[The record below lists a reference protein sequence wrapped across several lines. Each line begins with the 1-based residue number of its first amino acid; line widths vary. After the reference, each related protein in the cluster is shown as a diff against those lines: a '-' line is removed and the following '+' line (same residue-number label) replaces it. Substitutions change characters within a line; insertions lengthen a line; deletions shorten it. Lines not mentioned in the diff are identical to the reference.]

1 VDAVVTALRTFA
13 IWEANAVLALA
24 YMAWEHLAALLTLA
38 AFVPLLRG
46 VPESQAQQR
55 PWISG
60 VGALAILAAL
70 LSPAP
75 MPVIMT
81 VLAVA
86 AALAVRLDGYGPDGL
101 RWRVTAGLALYALAA
116 LAYLAYGWYLDG
128 QDAVAWAK
136 ALGGQG
142 EAQTTLAQ
150 GRAFVETLA
159 RWGLWLIVP
168 LGFLSM
174 LVQGLFVHPP
184 APQRPEELVSTIRTR
199 GQR

>member
-1 VDAVVTALRTFA
+1 MNAVAGALRTFA
-13 IWEANAVLALA
+13 LWEINALLALC
-24 YMAWEHLAALLTLA
+24 YMAWERLPALLTLG
-38 AFVPLLRG
+38 AFLPLLRG
-46 VPESQAQQR
+46 VPASQAHQR
-55 PWISG
+55 PWITG

-70 LSPAP
+70 LAPAP

-86 AALAVRLDGYGPDGL
+86 AALAVRLDSYGPDGL
-101 RWRVTAGLALYALAA
+101 RWRVAAGLALYALAA

-142 EAQTTLAQ
+142 EAQVTLAQ
-150 GRAFVETLA
+150 GRAFVDTLA

-184 APQRPEELVSTIRTR
+184 APQRPEQIISTVRTR